1 MVEPIVEAT
10 SATPFSPATP
20 SPRRAIVALAV
31 VSALLL
37 VAVTLR
43 LATAGPTESRDN
55 DPGPY
60 AGTELS
66 EPWERPDFTLRDT
79 NGQLFAF
86 RSATEGRLTLL
97 FFGYTSCPDICPLHL
112 ANLADVLDRP
122 EMPRPIVVFVGVDP
136 ARDTPTRVRAFLD
149 RFDEDFIG
157 LVGTPEELA
166 AAQEATG
173 VAQAVVQ
180 EADESGGYLVGHA
193 SQIIAYTA
201 DDLAHVVY
209 PFGVRQQDWVQ
220 DLPLLAAREAVAP

>member
-1 MVEPIVEAT
+1 MPGSSVVEPAVEST
-10 SATPFSPATP
+10 SETP
-20 SPRRAIVALAV
+20 SSPRQAIVVVSV

-37 VAVTLR
+37 VAVMLR
-43 LATAGPTESRDN
+43 LAATGSREPGDV

-66 EPWERPDFTLRDT
+66 EPWARPDFTLSDT
-79 NGQLFAF
+79 EGRPFAF

-149 RFDEDFIG
+149 RFDDDFIG